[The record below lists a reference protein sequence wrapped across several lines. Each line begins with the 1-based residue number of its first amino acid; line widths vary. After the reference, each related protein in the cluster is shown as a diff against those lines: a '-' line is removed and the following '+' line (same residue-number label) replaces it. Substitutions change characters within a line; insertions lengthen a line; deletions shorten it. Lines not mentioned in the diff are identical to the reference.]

1 MAPATQGGLDR
12 AHSGAGTDIADE
24 DGQMPRPAVR
34 AFGSL
39 RLELEGRTLGPRD
52 LGGRKPK
59 LLLEIL
65 LLADGHPVPRERL
78 ASLLW
83 ERNPPRN
90 VPGTIDTY
98 VSVLRRTLGRHREL
112 LVTEHA
118 AYRLLRPELRVD
130 LDRFDEL
137 TARAAG
143 CEHETEQRELL
154 AEALALAN
162 GDVLEDEPYA
172 HWLQDTRAHYR
183 RRVLDI
189 RMAAGTVALSLGD
202 ASAARRHGERVRADD
217 PLDERAY
224 RLVMVAHQLAG
235 VRSAALEAYER
246 CREILVEELGT
257 DPSQATQDLHQ
268 AILRGRPVSE
278 LVAELSGATRR
289 HQPAPAAARRGR
301 AMRVLLVEDTPA
313 EAQLIITALESGDA
327 PVQVD
332 HILDGE
338 TALEVLRR
346 GHPHPDLVLL
356 DLGLP
361 GLSGHEVLAE
371 LKQDPSL
378 RRIPVVMLT
387 SSTMQDDVARSYDL
401 HANSYVTKPTDPDE
415 LAEVVRAIEAF
426 WPLTAASG
434 TDREP

>member
-1 MAPATQGGLDR
+1 
-12 AHSGAGTDIADE
+12 
-24 DGQMPRPAVR
+24 MPRPGVH
-34 AFGSL
+34 AFGPL

-65 LLADGHPVPRERL
+65 LLADGHPVAKERL

-83 ERNPPRN
+83 ERDPPRN

-98 VSVLRRTLGRHREL
+98 VSVLRRTLGGHREL
-112 LVTEHA
+112 LVTEHG
-118 AYRLLRPELRVD
+118 AYRLVRSGLWVD

-137 TARAAG
+137 TARAAD
-143 CEHETEQRELL
+143 CERETERAGLL
-154 AEALALAN
+154 TDALALAS
-162 GDVLEDEPYA
+162 GEVLEDEPYA
-172 HWLQDTRAHYR
+172 DWLRETRAHYR
-183 RRVLDI
+183 RRVIDA
-189 RMAAGTVALSLGD
+189 RVAAGTVALGLGD
-202 ASAARRHGERVRADD
+202 ADAARQQGERVLDHD

-224 RLVMVAHQLAG
+224 RLMMVAHQLAG
-235 VRSAALEAYER
+235 VHSAALEVHER
-246 CREILVEELGT
+246 CRELLAGELGT

-278 LVAELSGATRR
+278 LIAGLSGATSR
-289 HQPAPAAARRGR
+289 HQTPTAAARRGR

-313 EAQLIITALESGDA
+313 EAQLITTALESGA
-327 PVQVD
+327 VPVQVD
-332 HILDGE
+332 HVLDGE
-338 TALEVLRR
+338 TALETLRS
-346 GHPHPDLVLL
+346 GHPRPDLVLL

-387 SSTMQDDVARSYDL
+387 SSTMPADVARSYDL

-415 LAEVVRAIEAF
+415 LAEVVQAIEAF

-434 TDREP
+434 IDPAP